1 MPEPPSGASRN
12 LGLSTVAFALCFSAW
27 GLMAPL
33 ARRFEDDLD
42 LSSTETAVL
51 IAIPVV
57 LGSLL
62 RIPVGLLTD
71 RLGGRIMFT
80 AILLLSA
87 PPSVALGFAESY
99 WALVGVGFV
108 LGVAGSS
115 FAVGVPFV
123 ARWYGRERQGFAVGV
138 YGMGNI
144 GTAVAAFS
152 APAVVDGLG
161 RPALGFFAGAILVA
175 GQRSSGCA
183 RRTRRA
189 SGPVPATG
197 TCSGPAGGSGGSR
210 SSTSSPSAG
219 SLRWPSS
226 SRSCSSTG
234 STSRSSTPASARPV
248 SPSSPRSRGRSEAG
262 SPTAGAA
269 QTAARSPCRPTR
281 CQVST
286 RPLPFTSTSPRRS
299 QRKSPRTRSH
309 VARVMWTRPGTPC
322 DSIRLAMLTVSPQ
335 RS

>member
-12 LGLSTVAFALCFSAW
+12 LGLSTFAFALCFSAW

-138 YGMGNI
+138 HG
-144 GTAVAAFS
+144 VATS
-152 APAVVDGLG
+152 APPSPRSAPPRSWTGFG
-161 RPALGFFAGAILVA
+161 RPALGLFAGAILVA
-175 GQRSSGCA
+175 EPPPVDSPG
-183 RRTRRA
+183 RR
-189 SGPVPATG
+189 
-197 TCSGPAGGSGGSR
+197 GG
-210 SSTSSPSAG
+210 
-219 SLRWPSS
+219 
-226 SRSCSSTG
+226 
-234 STSRSSTPASARPV
+234 
-248 SPSSPRSRGRSEAG
+248 
-262 SPTAGAA
+262 
-269 QTAARSPCRPTR
+269 
-281 CQVST
+281 
-286 RPLPFTSTSPRRS
+286 
-299 QRKSPRTRSH
+299 
-309 VARVMWTRPGTPC
+309 
-322 DSIRLAMLTVSPQ
+322 
-335 RS
+335 

>member
-62 RIPVGLLTD
+62 RIPVGVLTD

-87 PPSVALGFAESY
+87 PPAVALGFAESY

-161 RPALGFFAGAILVA
+161 RPALGPHAGL
-175 GQRSSGCA
+175 R
-183 RRTRRA
+183 
-189 SGPVPATG
+189 
-197 TCSGPAGGSGGSR
+197 
-210 SSTSSPSAG
+210 
-219 SLRWPSS
+219 SLRRGHLRGAGRRGAR
-226 SRSCSSTG
+226 SRPGPC
-234 STSRSSTPASARPV
+234 P
-248 SPSSPRSRGRSEAG
+248 SPRPRL
-262 SPTAGAA
+262 
-269 QTAARSPCRPTR
+269 AARSESRRGRAPTSR
-281 CQVST
+281 
-286 RPLPFTSTSPRRS
+286 
-299 QRKSPRTRSH
+299 
-309 VARVMWTRPGTPC
+309 A
-322 DSIRLAMLTVSPQ
+322 
-335 RS
+335 